1 MAKRKMSTFER
12 LQRGKLTRQQSKELG
27 RRLQSPKPGLE
38 IVHPNAAGIDVG
50 SGSHF
55 AAVPAD
61 RDAQP
66 IREFGSWTAALK
78 EMAAWLI
85 SCRID
90 TVAVQATGVYWV
102 VLCDELE
109 AAGLK
114 VFVVNAQGTKNLPG
128 RKSDVQECEWLRRLH
143 AYGLLRNSYRP
154 PEEIRGIRDLWRLRT
169 RWVQEAGRAVQQMQK
184 ALVGMNLQLTHALS
198 ETSGVS
204 GMRIIRAILAGERDP
219 WKLAKLRD
227 GRVRASEEEI
237 AFSLQGTWREELLL
251 ELQQVVDLHDFI
263 GKKIAELDQQL
274 QKRMAAMPSRE
285 AAAPV
290 ASPAAANEAEEKKGK
305 QRGRPRKAKQKPPTR
320 NTPAFDIGAELT
332 RLLGVD
338 LRIIDGVNT
347 MIAQAVYTEVGPELS
362 AFPTEGHF
370 ASWLGLTP
378 MRSVSGGKVIKHEK
392 KKVKN
397 RLTTALRMGAETL
410 ERSQSY
416 LGARFRYLKARLDGR
431 RAVKAMARYLACLI
445 YRLMTKG
452 HVWIDRGEAYFEQ
465 KKADRELRSL
475 QRKAQSLGLQLIPAA
490 TVNG

>member
-1 MAKRKMSTFER
+1 MAKRKISTFER

-38 IVHPNAAGIDVG
+38 IVHPNAGGIDVG

-55 AAVPAD
+55 VAVPGD

-78 EMAAWLI
+78 EMTAWLKTCGI
-85 SCRID
+85 E

-143 AYGLLRNSYRP
+143 TYGLLRNSYRP
-154 PEEIRGIRDLWRLRT
+154 PEQIRGIRDLWRLRT
-169 RWVQEAGRAVQQMQK
+169 RWVEDGGRAMQQIQK
-184 ALVGMNLQLTHALS
+184 ALVGMNLQLTHAVTD
-198 ETSGVS
+198 TSGVT
-204 GMRIIRAILAGERDP
+204 GMAIIRAILAGERDP
-219 WKLAKLRD
+219 WKLAKLRQP
-227 GRVRASEEEI
+227 GIKASEEEI
-237 AFSLQGTWREELLL
+237 ALNLEGTWREELLF
-251 ELQQVVDLHDFI
+251 ELRQVVNLYDFI
-263 GKKIAELDQQL
+263 AKQITELDQLL
-274 QKRMAAMPSRE
+274 QKRMAAMPGRE
-285 AAAPV
+285 GAAP
-290 ASPAAANEAEEKKGK
+290 AAKPAAEKPAGEKPGK
-305 QRGRPRKAKQKPPTR
+305 RRGRPRKAKQKPPSK
-320 NTPAFDIGAELT
+320 NAPEFDIGSELT

-338 LRIIDGVNT
+338 LRVIDGVNT
-347 MIAQAVYTEVGPELS
+347 MIAQALYTEVGPDLS
-362 AFPTEGHF
+362 SFPTEGHF

-397 RLTTALRMGAETL
+397 RLTAALRNGAQTL

-452 HVWIDRGEAYFEQ
+452 QVWIDRGEAYFEQ
-465 KKADRELRSL
+465 KKAERELRSL
-475 QRKAQSLGLQLIPAA
+475 QTKAQAMGMQLVPVAR
-490 TVNG
+490 VNR